1 MDMLLSSLAT
11 MQLQDIVDIL
21 LLSYI
26 LFRLYVLFRGTY
38 VFRVITGLVI
48 LWFFQRTAVFLG
60 LILTSWALQGIT
72 AVATLIIIIVFRNE
86 IRSVLQAKNL
96 KALLWS
102 FPHKTVHTPIEV
114 IIESIQALSR
124 QQIGAL
130 MVFPAME
137 DLQDFV
143 QSGIQWNGLLSKEMI
158 TSIFWHGNPVHD
170 GAAIIQGDRITE
182 VGVVL
187 PLSYRNDLPS
197 HYGTRHRAALG
208 LAEVTDALIIVV
220 SEETGKVVAAKDSNI
235 IDLETDDELAKTLR
249 KHAGLSAE
257 KQDYLRKEKL
267 EIGIAAFVSVIL
279 ITAVWFSFSRG
290 LDTLMT
296 LEIPVEYTKSD
307 PKIEIVETSVNSVSL
322 QLGGSSTL
330 IKSIRPEQIQ
340 VRLDLDKAVAGRNTF
355 SITRENIT
363 LPPGIFLKKVSP
375 SVVEATLEVTIKK
388 ELPLQVDWVGELPEH
403 LILSEIKLDP
413 EKIEVIGGNRILE
426 NISTIYTAKIPLD
439 NLQQSGSMMINP
451 VLNPASL
458 KILSESKNQII
469 VSYVIKPR
477 LQ

>member
-11 MQLQDIVDIL
+11 MHLQDIVDIL

-38 VFRVITGLVI
+38 VLRVIAGLVI
-48 LWFFQRTAVFLG
+48 LWFFQRIAVFLG

-72 AVATLIIIIVFRNE
+72 AVAALIIIIVFRNE

-96 KALLWS
+96 RAILWS
-102 FPHKTVHTPIEV
+102 LPKKTVRTPIEV
-114 IIESIQALSR
+114 ITESIQALSR

-130 MVFPAME
+130 MVFPATE

-158 TSIFWHGNPVHD
+158 ASIFWHDNPVHD

-208 LAEVTDALIIVV
+208 LAEATDALIIVV
-220 SEETGKVVAAKDSNI
+220 SEETGKVVATKDSNI
-235 IDLETDDELAKTLR
+235 IDLETDDELVETLR
-249 KHAGLSAE
+249 KHAGLSE
-257 KQDYLRKEKL
+257 EDQDYLRKEKL

-296 LEIPVEYTKSD
+296 LEIPVQYTKSD

-322 QLGGSSTL
+322 QLGGSSAL
-330 IKSIRPEQIQ
+330 LKSIRPEQVQ

-355 SITRENIT
+355 SITQENIT

-388 ELPLQVDWVGELPEH
+388 ELPLQVDWVGTLPEH
-403 LILSEIKLDP
+403 LILSAIKLDP
-413 EKIEVIGGNRILE
+413 ETIEVIGGNRILE
-426 NISTIYTAKIPLD
+426 NIATIYTAKIPLD

-458 KILSESKNQII
+458 KISSESKDKII
-469 VSYVIKPR
+469 VSYVIQPR

>member
-1 MDMLLSSLAT
+1 MDMLLSFLAT
-11 MQLQDIVDIL
+11 IHWQDVADIL

-26 LFRLYVLFRGTY
+26 LFRLYVLFRGTH
-38 VFRVITGLVI
+38 VFRVIAGLVI
-48 LWFFQRTAVFLG
+48 LWFFQRIAVFLG

-96 KALLWS
+96 KAILWS
-102 FPHKTVHTPIEV
+102 FSIKAAHTPIE
-114 IIESIQALSR
+114 IIAESIQALSR
-124 QQIGAL
+124 QHIGAL
-130 MVFPAME
+130 IVFPAME

-143 QSGIQWNGLLSKEMI
+143 QNGIKWNGLLSKEMI
-158 TSIFWHGNPVHD
+158 ASIFWHDNPVHD
-170 GAAIIQGDRITE
+170 GAAIIQEDRITE

-187 PLSYRNDLPS
+187 PLSYSNDLPS

-220 SEETGKVVAAKDSNI
+220 SEETGNVVAAKDSNI
-235 IDLETDDELAKTLR
+235 IDIGTNDELIKILKA
-249 KHAGLSAE
+249 HAGVLE
-257 KQDYLRKEKL
+257 EEQGFFRKEKL
-267 EIGIAAFVSVIL
+267 EIGIAALVSLVL

-307 PKIEIVETSVNSVSL
+307 PKIEIIETSVNAVSL
-322 QLGGSSTL
+322 QLGGSSAL

-355 SITRENIT
+355 SITRDNIT

-375 SVVEATLEVTIKK
+375 SVVEATLEVIIKK
-388 ELPLQVDWVGELPEH
+388 ALPLQLDWVGKLPEH

-439 NLQQSGSMMINP
+439 NLQQSGSIMITP

-458 KILSESKNQII
+458 KISSESKGKII

-477 LQ
+477 PQ

>member
-1 MDMLLSSLAT
+1 MDMLLSFLAT
-11 MQLQDIVDIL
+11 IHWQDVVDIL

-26 LFRLYVLFRGTY
+26 LFRLYVLFRGTH
-38 VFRVITGLVI
+38 VFRVIAGLVI
-48 LWFFQRTAVFLG
+48 LWFFQRIAVFLG

-96 KALLWS
+96 KTILWS
-102 FPHKTVHTPIEV
+102 FPLKTAHTPIEV
-114 IIESIQALSR
+114 IVESILVLSR
-124 QQIGAL
+124 QHIGAL
-130 MVFPAME
+130 IVFPAME
-137 DLQDFV
+137 DLRDFV

-158 TSIFWHGNPVHD
+158 TSIFWHDNPVHD
-170 GAAIIQGDRITE
+170 GAAIIQEDRITE
-182 VGVVL
+182 VGVIL

-208 LAEVTDALIIVV
+208 LAEVTGALIIVV
-220 SEETGKVVAAKDSNI
+220 SEETGNVVAAKNSNI
-235 IDLETDDELAKTLR
+235 IDIGTNDELIKIL
-249 KHAGLSAE
+249 KEHAGVFEEE
-257 KQDYLRKEKL
+257 KGFFRKEKL
-267 EIGIAAFVSVIL
+267 EIGIAALVSLIL

-307 PKIEIVETSVNSVSL
+307 PKIEIIETSVNAVSL
-322 QLGGSSTL
+322 QLGGSSAL

-363 LPPGIFLKKVSP
+363 LPPGVFLKKVSP
-375 SVVEATLEVTIKK
+375 SVVEAILEVIIKK
-388 ELPLQVDWVGELPEH
+388 ELPLQVDWVGKLPEH

-458 KILSESKNQII
+458 KILSESKDQII

>member
-1 MDMLLSSLAT
+1 MDILLSSLAT
-11 MQLQDIVDIL
+11 MHLQDIVDIL

-26 LFRLYVLFRGTY
+26 LFRLYVLFRGTH
-38 VFRVITGLVI
+38 VFRVIAGLVL
-48 LWFFQRTAVFLG
+48 LWFFQRAAVFLG

-96 KALLWS
+96 KAILWS
-102 FPHKTVHTPIEV
+102 FPIKTAHTPIEV
-114 IIESIQALSR
+114 IAESILALSR
-124 QQIGAL
+124 RHIGAL
-130 MVFPAME
+130 IVFPAME

-143 QSGIQWNGLLSKEMI
+143 QSGIRWNGLLSKEMI
-158 TSIFWHGNPVHD
+158 SSIFWQDNPVHD
-170 GAAIIQGDRITE
+170 GAAIIQEDRITE
-182 VGVVL
+182 VGVIL
-187 PLSYRNDLPS
+187 PLSHRNDLPS
-197 HYGTRHRAALG
+197 RYGTRHRAALG

-220 SEETGKVVAAKDSNI
+220 SEETGNIVAAKDSDI
-235 IDLETDDELAKTLR
+235 IDIGTNDELIKIL
-249 KHAGLSAE
+249 KEHAGVFEEE
-257 KQDYLRKEKL
+257 KGFFRKEKL
-267 EIGIAAFVSVIL
+267 EIGIAALVSLIL

-330 IKSIRPEQIQ
+330 IRSMRPEQIQ

-355 SITRENIT
+355 SITRENII

-388 ELPLQVDWVGELPEH
+388 ELPMQVDWVGKLPEH
-403 LILSEIKLDP
+403 LILSAIKLDP
-413 EKIEVIGGNRILE
+413 ETIEVIGGNRILE

-439 NLQQSGSMMINP
+439 NLQQSGSMMIKP

-458 KILSESKNQII
+458 KFSSESNDKII
-469 VSYVIKPR
+469 VSYVIKSR
-477 LQ
+477 VQ

>member
-11 MQLQDIVDIL
+11 MHLQDIVDIL

-38 VFRVITGLVI
+38 VLRVMAGLVI

-96 KALLWS
+96 KVILWG
-102 FPHKTVHTPIEV
+102 FPHKTVRTPIEV
-114 IIESIQALSR
+114 ITESIQALSR

-130 MVFPAME
+130 MVFPAVE

-143 QSGIQWNGLLSKEMI
+143 HGGIQWNGLLSKEMI
-158 TSIFWHGNPVHD
+158 TSIFWHDNPVHD

-187 PLSYRNDLPS
+187 PLSHRNDLPS

-208 LAEVTDALIIVV
+208 LSEVTDALIIVV
-220 SEETGKVVAAKDSNI
+220 SEETGKVVVTKDSNI
-235 IDLETDDELAKTLR
+235 IDIETDDELVKTLR
-249 KHAGLSAE
+249 KHAGLSE
-257 KQDYLRKEKL
+257 EDQDYLRKEKL

-296 LEIPVEYTKSD
+296 LEVPVEYTKSD
-307 PKIEIVETSVNSVSL
+307 PKIEIVETSVNSVNL

-330 IKSIRPEQIQ
+330 IKSIRPEKIQ

-355 SITRENIT
+355 SITRDNIT

-388 ELPLQVDWVGELPEH
+388 ALPLQVDWVGTLPEH
-403 LILSEIKLDP
+403 LILSAIKLDP
-413 EKIEVIGGNRILE
+413 EAIEVIGGNRILE

-458 KILSESKNQII
+458 KISSESKDKII

-477 LQ
+477 VQ

>member
-1 MDMLLSSLAT
+1 MLWSSFAT
-11 MQLQDIVDIL
+11 MHLQDIVDIL

-38 VFRVITGLVI
+38 VFRVISGLVI
-48 LWFFQRTAVFLG
+48 LWFFQRIAVFLG

-96 KALLWS
+96 KAILWS
-102 FPHKTVHTPIEV
+102 FPHKTVHTPIKV

-158 TSIFWHGNPVHD
+158 TSIFWHDNPVHD

-182 VGVVL
+182 VGVIL

-235 IDLETDDELAKTLR
+235 IDIETDDELVKTLR
-249 KHAGLSAE
+249 KHAGLSE
-257 KQDYLRKEKL
+257 GKQDYLRKEKL

-388 ELPLQVDWVGELPEH
+388 ELPLQVDWVGKLPGQ
-403 LILSEIKLDP
+403 LILSAIKLDP

-458 KILSESKNQII
+458 KISSASKDKII

-477 LQ
+477 VQ

>member
-1 MDMLLSSLAT
+1 MLLSSFAT
-11 MQLQDIVDIL
+11 MRLQDIVDIL

-38 VFRVITGLVI
+38 VFRVIAGLVI

-96 KALLWS
+96 KAILWS
-102 FPHKTVHTPIEV
+102 FPHKTVHTPIKV

-158 TSIFWHGNPVHD
+158 TSIFWHDNPVHD
-170 GAAIIQGDRITE
+170 GAAIIQGDRIAE

-235 IDLETDDELAKTLR
+235 IDIETDDELVKTLR
-249 KHAGLSAE
+249 KHAGLSE
-257 KQDYLRKEKL
+257 EDQDYLRKEKL

-330 IKSIRPEQIQ
+330 IKSIIWTKPLPAAIHFP
-340 VRLDLDKAVAGRNTF
+340 LPGK
-355 SITRENIT
+355 T
-363 LPPGIFLKKVSP
+363 LPC
-375 SVVEATLEVTIKK
+375 
-388 ELPLQVDWVGELPEH
+388 
-403 LILSEIKLDP
+403 
-413 EKIEVIGGNRILE
+413 RR
-426 NISTIYTAKIPLD
+426 
-439 NLQQSGSMMINP
+439 
-451 VLNPASL
+451 ASF
-458 KILSESKNQII
+458 
-469 VSYVIKPR
+469 
-477 LQ
+477 

>member
-1 MDMLLSSLAT
+1 MDMLLSSFAT
-11 MQLQDIVDIL
+11 MHLQDIVDIL

-38 VFRVITGLVI
+38 VFRVIAGLVI
-48 LWFFQRTAVFLG
+48 LWFFQRIAVFLG

-96 KALLWS
+96 KAILWS
-102 FPHKTVHTPIEV
+102 FPHKTVHTPIKV

-143 QSGIQWNGLLSKEMI
+143 QSGIQWNGLISKEMI
-158 TSIFWHGNPVHD
+158 TSIFWHDNPVHD
-170 GAAIIQGDRITE
+170 GAAIIQGDRIAE

-187 PLSYRNDLPS
+187 PLSYRNDLPA

-208 LAEVTDALIIVV
+208 LAEATDALIIVV

-235 IDLETDDELAKTLR
+235 IDIETDDELVKTLR
-249 KHAGLSAE
+249 KHAGLSE
-257 KQDYLRKEKL
+257 EDQNYLRKEKL

-279 ITAVWFSFSRG
+279 ITTVWFSFSRG

-307 PKIEIVETSVNSVSL
+307 PKIEIVETSVNSISL

-340 VRLDLDKAVAGRNTF
+340 VRLDLDKAVAGLNTF

-375 SVVEATLEVTIKK
+375 SVVEATLELTIKK
-388 ELPLQVDWVGELPEH
+388 ELPLQVDWVGKLPEH
-403 LILSEIKLDP
+403 LILSAIKLDP
-413 EKIEVIGGNRILE
+413 ATIEVIGGNRILE

-458 KILSESKNQII
+458 KILSASKDKII
-469 VSYVIKPR
+469 VSYVIKSR
-477 LQ
+477 VQ

>member
-1 MDMLLSSLAT
+1 MDMLFSSLAT
-11 MQLQDIVDIL
+11 MHLQDIVDIL

-38 VFRVITGLVI
+38 VFRVIAGLVI
-48 LWFFQRTAVFLG
+48 LWFFQRIAVFLG
-60 LILTSWALQGIT
+60 LILTSWALQGIM
-72 AVATLIIIIVFRNE
+72 AVAALIIIIVFRNE

-96 KALLWS
+96 KAILWS

-114 IIESIQALSR
+114 ITDSIQALSR

-130 MVFPAME
+130 MVFPATE

-158 TSIFWHGNPVHD
+158 ASIFWHDNPVHD
-170 GAAIIQGDRITE
+170 GAAIIQGDRITK

-208 LAEVTDALIIVV
+208 LAENTDALIIVV

-235 IDLETDDELAKTLR
+235 IDIETDDELVKTLR
-249 KHAGLSAE
+249 KHAGLSE
-257 KQDYLRKEKL
+257 EDQDYLRKEKL

-296 LEIPVEYTKSD
+296 LEIPVEYTKSH

-322 QLGGSSTL
+322 QLGGSSAL
-330 IKSIRPEQIQ
+330 LKSIRPEKIQ

-363 LPPGIFLKKVSP
+363 LPPGVFLKKVSP

-388 ELPLQVDWVGELPEH
+388 ELPLQVDWAGTLPEH
-403 LILSEIKLDP
+403 LILSAIRLDP
-413 EKIEVIGGNRILE
+413 EKIEVFGGNRILE
-426 NISTIYTAKIPLD
+426 NISTIYTTKIPLD
-439 NLQQSGSMMINP
+439 NLQQSGSMMIYP

-458 KILSESKNQII
+458 KISSESKDKII
-469 VSYVIKPR
+469 VSYVIETR
-477 LQ
+477 VQ

>member
-1 MDMLLSSLAT
+1 MLLSSLAT
-11 MQLQDIVDIL
+11 MHLQDIVDIL

-96 KALLWS
+96 KAILWG

-114 IIESIQALSR
+114 IKESIQTLAR

-130 MVFPAME
+130 MVFHAAE

-158 TSIFWHGNPVHD
+158 TSIFWHDNPVHD
-170 GAAIIQGDRITE
+170 GAAVIQGDRITE

-235 IDLETDDELAKTLR
+235 IDIETDDELVKTLR
-249 KHAGLSAE
+249 KHAGLSE
-257 KQDYLRKEKL
+257 GKQDYLRKEKL

-322 QLGGSSTL
+322 QLGGSSAL
-330 IKSIRPEQIQ
+330 IKSIRPEQVQ

-388 ELPLQVDWVGELPEH
+388 ELPLQVDWVGKLPEH
-403 LILSEIKLDP
+403 LILSAIKLDP
-413 EKIEVIGGNRILE
+413 ETIEVIGGNRILE

-458 KILSESKNQII
+458 KISSESKDKII

-477 LQ
+477 VQ

>member
-1 MDMLLSSLAT
+1 MDMLLSFLAT
-11 MQLQDIVDIL
+11 IHWQDVADIL

-38 VFRVITGLVI
+38 VFRVIAGLVI

-96 KALLWS
+96 KAILWS
-102 FPHKTVHTPIEV
+102 FPIKTAHTPIEV
-114 IIESIQALSR
+114 IAESIKTLSR
-124 QQIGAL
+124 QHIGAL

-143 QSGIQWNGLLSKEMI
+143 QSGIKWNGLLSKEMI
-158 TSIFWHGNPVHD
+158 ASIFWHDNPVHD
-170 GAAIIQGDRITE
+170 GAAIIQEDRITE
-182 VGVVL
+182 VGVIL

-220 SEETGKVVAAKDSNI
+220 SEETGNVVAAKDSNI
-235 IDLETDDELAKTLR
+235 IDIGTNDELIKIL
-249 KHAGLSAE
+249 KDHAGVFE
-257 KQDYLRKEKL
+257 EEQGFFRKEKL
-267 EIGIAAFVSVIL
+267 ELGIAALVSLIL

-307 PKIEIVETSVNSVSL
+307 PKIEIIETSVNTVSL
-322 QLGGSSTL
+322 QLGGPSAL

-355 SITRENIT
+355 SITRDNIT

-375 SVVEATLEVTIKK
+375 SVVEATLEVIIKK
-388 ELPLQVDWVGELPEH
+388 TLPLQVDWVGKLPEH

-439 NLQQSGSMMINP
+439 NLQQSGSIMINP

-458 KILSESKNQII
+458 KISSESKNKII
-469 VSYVIKPR
+469 VSYVIKTR
-477 LQ
+477 LP

>member
-11 MQLQDIVDIL
+11 MHLRDIIDIL

-26 LFRLYVLFRGTY
+26 LFRLSVLFRGTY
-38 VFRVITGLVI
+38 VFRVIAGLVF
-48 LWFFQRTAVFLG
+48 LLFFQRIAVFFG

-96 KALLWS
+96 KAILWG

-114 IIESIQALSR
+114 IKESIQTLAR

-130 MVFPAME
+130 MVFPAAE

-158 TSIFWHGNPVHD
+158 TSIFWPDNPVHD
-170 GAAIIQGDRITE
+170 GAAVIQGDRITE

-187 PLSYRNDLPS
+187 PLSYHNDLPS

-220 SEETGKVVAAKDSNI
+220 SEETGKIVAAKDSNI
-235 IDLETDDELAKTLR
+235 IDLETADELVKTLR
-249 KHAGLSAE
+249 KHAGLSE
-257 KQDYLRKEKL
+257 EEQDYLRKEKL
-267 EIGIAAFVSVIL
+267 EIGIAAFLSVIL
-279 ITAVWFSFSRG
+279 ITTVWFSFSRG

-307 PKIEIVETSVNSVSL
+307 PKIEIVETSVNSISL

-355 SITRENIT
+355 SITGENIT

-375 SVVEATLEVTIKK
+375 SVVEATLELTIKK
-388 ELPLQVDWVGELPEH
+388 ELPLQVDWVGKLPEH
-403 LILSEIKLDP
+403 LILSAIKLDP
-413 EKIEVIGGNRILE
+413 ATIEVIGGNRILE

-458 KILSESKNQII
+458 KILSASKDKII
-469 VSYVIKPR
+469 VSYVIKSR
-477 LQ
+477 VQ